1 MEMNLHP
8 TPKKEW
14 QMTQEE
20 FSKFLAWLHPDRD
33 RAGET
38 YEKIRHRLIKIFV
51 SRTCTNSEELADE
64 TINRVVRKIQEIAD
78 NYVGERIPYFIA
90 VANKIH
96 LEYLRKKPVPQT
108 LPLLESSSWAEE
120 EYDCLEECME
130 HLTQRSKELVLEYY
144 REEKHEKINLR
155 KQQADKLDIPLNALR
170 IRACR
175 IRAKL
180 ESCVIDCLRQ
190 RAAV

>member
-1 MEMNLHP
+1 MEMNFHP
-8 TPKKEW
+8 TSKKEW
-14 QMTQEE
+14 EMTQEE
-20 FSKFLAWLHPDRD
+20 FSKFLAWLNPDRD
-33 RAGET
+33 RAGEA
-38 YEKIRHRLIKIFV
+38 YEKIRRRLIKIFV
-51 SRTCTNSEELADE
+51 SRACSSSEELADE
-64 TINRVVRKIQEIAD
+64 TINRVVRRIQEIAD
-78 NYVGERIPYFIA
+78 TYVGERIPYFIA

-96 LEYLRKKPVPQT
+96 LEYLRKKPAPQT
-108 LPLLESSSWAEE
+108 MPVLESSSWAEE
-120 EYDCLEECME
+120 EYDCLEGCIE

-155 KQQADKLDIPLNALR
+155 KQQADKLNIPLNALR

-190 RAAV
+190 KATV